1 MNKERLSKL
10 QKWVLTKALEN
21 GGYIMQ
27 IEARR
32 EGWTGPNVSA
42 SLRRLRE
49 RGLMIKSPDKWQ
61 LGWRKRDIYLTKG
74 DTQAEIDFRR
84 IKTSREWYEFFKQ
97 YEKKIG
103 TCIYLFSYFCFLTD
117 EGERIAKCLIH
128 KPLVNQG

>member
-1 MNKERLSKL
+1 MKKIRLSKL

-32 EGWTGPNVSA
+32 EGWAGPNVSA

-61 LGWRKRDIYLTKG
+61 LGWRKKDIYLTKG
-74 DTQAEIDFRR
+74 DTQAEIEFRR
-84 IKTSREWYEFFKQ
+84 IKTSKEWYEFFKR

-103 TCIYLFSYFCFLTD
+103 TCIYESCQKTPGF
-117 EGERIAKCLIH
+117 
-128 KPLVNQG
+128 